1 MTGAMVPC
9 QTIPLSIN
17 ESLSDQVQPN
27 FVFFRIMSLLRAATC
42 QLAAAAA
49 TTTATRSLAV
59 TATFMG
65 PKKKKGKGGGGK
77 AVKLE
82 PRKASQVC

>member
-49 TTTATRSLAV
+49 TRSLTV

-82 PRKASQVC
+82 PRKASQVG